1 MTKGLFITT
10 EEIAFQY
17 AYVNGHIAPK
27 KGFPKNSRQIHQD
40 SQRIARNVKKLNQ
53 SAHCFKRVR

>member
-40 SQRIARNVKKLNQ
+40 S
-53 SAHCFKRVR
+53 